1 MYVLR
6 NGWHPPIDFLLG
18 ELWAIVAG
26 LGFGG
31 AWPAL
36 RGPLGCGH
44 GQDPF
49 AVQVVVPLVVQW
61 GLQLL
66 TTTPP
71 EFVGSLVLGL
81 VAIQLVVLELGAGLS
96 LGALDAVQQDRIVA
110 LTALGTAAAITCHTV
125 ADLVHVH
132 RLLPCAANEAGAWT
146 ATDQRQ
152 CREATVLWTAFAVG
166 LCTGT
171 TGIPR
176 PKTVLAKAGL
186 TVAAA
191 TATAIALTAPRMVFV
206 TCACACAGVGWGL
219 FLQRVVPHARNAGN

>member
-1 MYVLR
+1 M
-6 NGWHPPIDFLLG
+6 G

-66 TTTPP
+66 STTPP

-96 LGALDAVQQDRIVA
+96 LGALHAVQQDRIVA
-110 LTALGTAAAITCHTV
+110 LTALGTAAAMACNAV
-125 ADLVHVH
+125 ADLVHVR

-152 CREATVLWTAFAVG
+152 CREAALLWAAFAVG
-166 LCTGT
+166 LWTGVAA
-171 TGIPR
+171 IPR
-176 PKTVLAKAGL
+176 PKTVLAKAVL
-186 TVAAA
+186 TVA
-191 TATAIALTAPRMVFV
+191 AIALTAPRVVFV
-206 TCACACAGVGWGL
+206 ACACACAGVGWGL
-219 FLQRVVPHARNAGN
+219 FLQRVVAHAGNVWN

>member
-1 MYVLR
+1 M
-6 NGWHPPIDFLLG
+6 
-18 ELWAIVAG
+18 AAG
-26 LGFGG
+26 LGVAG
-31 AWPAL
+31 AWPTL

-49 AVQVVVPLVVQW
+49 AVQAVVPLVVQW
-61 GLQLL
+61 GERLL
-66 TTTPP
+66 PATPP

-96 LGALDAVQQDRIVA
+96 LGALAAVQQDRIA
-110 LTALGTAAAITCHTV
+110 TLTALATAAAMTCHAV
-125 ADLVHVH
+125 ADQVHMH
-132 RLLPCAANEAGAWT
+132 RLLTCAANEGGAWT

-152 CREATVLWTAFAVG
+152 CREATVLWAAFAVG
-166 LCTGT
+166 LRTAVV
-171 TGIPR
+171 GIPR

-219 FLQRVVPHARNAGN
+219 FLQRVVAHAGNARN